1 MTAFTK
7 PFDKSI
13 GIIGSG
19 QLARMLCLR
28 GREMGLKV
36 HVLSDKKDDPASQV
50 CTQWHKGNP
59 LDLKDLKKFADNVDI
74 VTFESEF
81 IPGSLLDQIE
91 TLKRKCLPNTTAI
104 KKLQDRWPQKEL
116 LWDFKIP
123 TSPFIKI
130 GSKDDLDMSYT
141 AFKGQMVLK
150 SRFGGYDGFGTFV
163 IKSSRDLSQFKLKN
177 KGLESHFIAEKFI
190 QFKNE
195 KSLIIARNT
204 KGEFYKY
211 PLVTTVQRHNQC
223 YQVYGPSEHPKE
235 KALFKKITQ
244 CLNAIN
250 YVGVIAFEL
259 FDTGKDLIVNEVAPR
274 VHNSGH
280 ITLDAFNIDQFE
292 LHLRALLGLKFPDKV
307 YSSKVFLMQNLSGET
322 NRKVRFL
329 GALEGRLYW
338 YEKNKNRPRRK
349 MGHINYIGNS
359 LKNLQTYA
367 QKDLKKIVL

>member
-28 GREMGLKV
+28 GREMGLQV

-50 CTQWHKGNP
+50 CTKWHKGNP
-59 LDLKDLKKFADNVDI
+59 HNLKDLKKFSAEVDI

-81 IPGSLLDQIE
+81 IPGSLLDQIPS
-91 TLKRKCLPNTTAI
+91 LKKKCLPNTTAL

-116 LWDFKIP
+116 LWDYKIP
-123 TSPFIKI
+123 TSPFMKL
-130 GSKDDLDMSYT
+130 GSKDDLDL
-141 AFKGQMVLK
+141 AFEVFKGQMVLK

-163 IKSSRDLSQFKLKN
+163 IKSPQDLNQFKLKN

-190 QFKNE
+190 SFKSE

-204 KGEFYKY
+204 KGDFFTY
-211 PLVTTVQRHNQC
+211 PLVTTVQKNNQC
-223 YQVYGPSEHPKE
+223 YQVFGPSYHPQE
-235 KALFKKITQ
+235 KALLKKITQ
-244 CLNAIN
+244 CLNAIH

-259 FDTGKDLIVNEVAPR
+259 FDTGHELIVNEVAPR

-292 LHLRALLGLKFPDKV
+292 LHLRALLGLKFPEQV
-307 YSSKVFLMQNLSGET
+307 YCSQVFLMQNLSGQT

-338 YEKNKNRPRRK
+338 YEKNRNRPLRK

-359 LKNLQTYA
+359 LKNLQTFA
-367 QKDLKKIVL
+367 QKDLKKIIL